1 MPEFVT
7 PYDDVSL
14 GTSAGKAGFHGKAVA
29 QAAAITAITDS
40 TTGTAGNTVDD
51 TTASVKDD
59 IATLAAKINAI
70 LTALKNKGI
79 IA

>member
-29 QAAAITAITDS
+29 QAAAITPLTDS
-40 TTGTAGNTVDD
+40 TTGTASDVCND

-59 IATLAAKINAI
+59 IASIIAKVNAI